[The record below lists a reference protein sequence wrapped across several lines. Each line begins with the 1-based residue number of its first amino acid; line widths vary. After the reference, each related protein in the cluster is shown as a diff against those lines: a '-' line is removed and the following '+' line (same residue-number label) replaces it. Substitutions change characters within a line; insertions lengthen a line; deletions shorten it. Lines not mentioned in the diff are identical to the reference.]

1 MVKLLLVRNEY
12 FNKNSDLKTV
22 ARFDGKTLSDSF
34 LSKIASFFC
43 NVLRDAS
50 LKKVATFD
58 GQNLRDASSKI
69 ILSADAEVGIVVM
82 AFVAELI

>member
-1 MVKLLLVRNEY
+1 MNISI
-12 FNKNSDLKTV
+12 KNNDLKTV
-22 ARFDGKTLSDSF
+22 ARFDGKTL
-34 LSKIASFFC
+34 
-43 NVLRDAS
+43 RDAFS
-50 LKKVATFD
+50 RKIATFD

>member
-1 MVKLLLVRNEY
+1 LVRNEY
-12 FNKNSDLKTV
+12 FNKNNDLKIV
-22 ARFDGKTLSDSF
+22 ARFDGKTL
-34 LSKIASFFC
+34 
-43 NVLRDAS
+43 RDAFS
-50 LKKVATFD
+50 RKIATFD

>member
-1 MVKLLLVRNEY
+1 MA
-12 FNKNSDLKTV
+12 T
-22 ARFDGKTLSDSF
+22 FDGK
-34 LSKIASFFC
+34 
-43 NVLRDAS
+43 VLRDAS

-69 ILSADAEVGIVVM
+69 ILSADAEVGIGIVVM

>member
-12 FNKNSDLKTV
+12 FNKNNDLKTV
-22 ARFDGKTLSDSF
+22 ARFDGKT
-34 LSKIASFFC
+34 
-43 NVLRDAS
+43 
-50 LKKVATFD
+50 
-58 GQNLRDASSKI
+58 LRDASSKI

>member
-1 MVKLLLVRNEY
+1 MINEY
-12 FNKNSDLKTV
+12 FNKKNNDLKTI
-22 ARFDGKTLSDSF
+22 ARFDGKTLRDAFSR
-34 LSKIASFFC
+34 KIATFDGK
-43 NVLRDAS
+43 VLRDAS

>member
-1 MVKLLLVRNEY
+1 MQQCP
-12 FNKNSDLKTV
+12 LKKV
-22 ARFDGKTLSDSF
+22 ATFDGK
-34 LSKIASFFC
+34 
-43 NVLRDAS
+43 VLRDAS

>member
-1 MVKLLLVRNEY
+1 MGSCAAPSAKGDDKFITTDYLQQCP
-12 FNKNSDLKTV
+12 
-22 ARFDGKTLSDSF
+22 FDGK
-34 LSKIASFFC
+34 
-43 NVLRDAS
+43 VLRDAS

>member
-1 MVKLLLVRNEY
+1 
-12 FNKNSDLKTV
+12 
-22 ARFDGKTLSDSF
+22 FDGK
-34 LSKIASFFC
+34 
-43 NVLRDAS
+43 VLRDAS

>member
-12 FNKNSDLKTV
+12 FNKNNDLKTV
-22 ARFDGKTLSDSF
+22 ARFDGKTLRDAFSR
-34 LSKIASFFC
+34 KIATFDGK
-43 NVLRDAS
+43 VLREAS

>member
-1 MVKLLLVRNEY
+1 MRNEY
-12 FNKNSDLKTV
+12 FNKNNDLKTV
-22 ARFDGKTLSDSF
+22 ARFDGKTLRDAFSR
-34 LSKIASFFC
+34 KIATFDGK
-43 NVLRDAS
+43 VLRDAS

-82 AFVAELI
+82 AFVAELS

>member
-1 MVKLLLVRNEY
+1 K
-12 FNKNSDLKTV
+12 KV
-22 ARFDGKTLSDSF
+22 ATFDGK
-34 LSKIASFFC
+34 
-43 NVLRDAS
+43 VLRDAS

>member
-12 FNKNSDLKTV
+12 FNKNNNLKTV
-22 ARFDGKTLSDSF
+22 ARFDGKTLRDAFSR
-34 LSKIASFFC
+34 KIATFDG
-43 NVLRDAS
+43 RDAS